1 MPTDIFAKLADIKG
15 ESADAKHKDEIEV
28 LSFSWGVSNSV
39 PPGSGGG
46 GGAGKATFHDLSFVH
61 HIDKASPLLL
71 KACATGTHIK
81 EATITHR
88 KGGKTPQEY
97 LIVKMN
103 DIIITGVT
111 HSGGAGQPDTGSEI
125 VSMSFSKVDF
135 SYKPQNPNGSL
146 GGAVS
151 FKYDLIANKTF

>member
-1 MPTDIFAKLADIKG
+1 MASLGLNQWDLHAPRWTWLIAGRSTRAPGHRRGRGDGQGNLQRP
-15 ESADAKHKDEIEV
+15 V
-28 LSFSWGVSNSV
+28 LRAPHRQGVS
-39 PPGSGGG
+39 
-46 GGAGKATFHDLSFVH
+46 
-61 HIDKASPLLL
+61 LLL
-71 KACATGTHIK
+71 KACATGTYIK

-103 DIIITGVT
+103 DILITGVT
-111 HSGGAGQPDTGSEI
+111 HSGTAGQPDTGSEI

-146 GGAVS
+146 GGAVT